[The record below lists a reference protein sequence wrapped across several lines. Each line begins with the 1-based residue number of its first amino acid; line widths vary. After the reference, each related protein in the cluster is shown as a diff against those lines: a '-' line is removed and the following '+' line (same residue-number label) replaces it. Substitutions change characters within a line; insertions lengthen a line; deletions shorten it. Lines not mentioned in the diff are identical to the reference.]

1 MIPLSFYI
9 PKLIK
14 NMKNIIYTVLLC
26 FPLASLSAQSNL
38 FVDTTITPQQMVT
51 DFFNTGQVTV
61 SNVQFTGAA
70 GAAAFFDASNTDL
83 DLLAGLMLSSGRC
96 ADAANPAY
104 YFASTNNDTD
114 GDSDLNDENQNL
126 FPTFDAAALEF
137 DLVSQTDTLCF
148 IYRFGSEEYPEYV
161 CSSFNDIFAFFV
173 EGPGYSGKTNIALV
187 PGDTLPVAINN
198 VNSGNGI
205 NPCPPVHNEFYV
217 PYDTLMGED
226 AAYDGF
232 TTTLPA
238 KFVVQPGETYHVKLA
253 IADAGDPIFDSGVFI
268 AINSLGGDSLLT
280 PVAGMTVPAVD
291 GYTVTFVNECRYGTS
306 WFWDFG
312 DGTTSNERNPGPHTY
327 PQFGPGGDE
336 RTSYDVTLIASNYCC
351 SDTVKTTVALGSSG
365 VHDTA
370 AAAFKL
376 SPNPAT
382 DWLDV
387 APADASEFSIR
398 VFNAAGQ
405 AVRQMS
411 SAGVARVHIGDLAP
425 GMYTCEVAQG
435 KSVTQQRFV
444 KR

>member
-1 MIPLSFYI
+1 
-9 PKLIK
+9 
-14 NMKNIIYTVLLC
+14 MKNIIYTVLLC
-26 FPLASLSAQSNL
+26 FPLASLNAQSNL
-38 FVDTTITPQQMVT
+38 FIDTTITPQQMVT
-51 DFFNTGQVTV
+51 DFFNTSQVTV

-96 ADAANPAY
+96 SEAANPVD
-104 YFASTNNDTD
+104 YFASVSNYTL
-114 GDSDLNDENQNL
+114 GDADLDALGQ
-126 FPTFDAAALEF
+126 PAAPSFDAAALEF
-137 DLVSQTDTLCF
+137 DLVSQVDTLCF

-161 CSSFNDIFAFFV
+161 CSNFNDIFAFFV
-173 EGPGYSGKTNIALV
+173 EGPGYAAKTNIAKV

-198 VNSGNGI
+198 VNGGNASSA
-205 NPCPPVHNEFYV
+205 CPPVHEEFYV
-217 PYDTLMGED
+217 PYDTLNGQD

-238 KFVVQPGETYHVKLA
+238 KFVVQPGETYHVKIALA
-253 IADAGDPIFDSGVFI
+253 DVADGIFDSGVFLS
-268 AINSLGGDSLLT
+268 INSLGGDSLLT

-351 SDTVKTTVALGSSG
+351 SDTVKTTVALGSSA
-365 VHDTA
+365 VHDAA
-370 AAAFKL
+370 AAAFNL

-387 APADASEFSIR
+387 TPADASEFSVR

-405 AVRQMS
+405 LVRQMS
-411 SAGVARVHIGDLAP
+411 SAGVARVRIGDLAP